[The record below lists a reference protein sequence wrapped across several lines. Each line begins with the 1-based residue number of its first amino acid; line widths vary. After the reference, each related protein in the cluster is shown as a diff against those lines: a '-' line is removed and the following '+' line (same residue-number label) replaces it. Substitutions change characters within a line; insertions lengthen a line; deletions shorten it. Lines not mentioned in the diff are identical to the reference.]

1 MKREVKTRT
10 VDIWKALPV
19 VRSLED
25 AEQRGNNNGDDDD
38 DLMQQQQQQAPTPRV
53 RGLERSSSTS
63 NNNTAPPP
71 AGLERTKSV
80 SAGLAQP
87 KAKEIPVPQID
98 TSAEYDTIMVEASF
112 KLPESYIRT
121 KKHPLLP
128 TGVEIEGLEYNLELE
143 DEEWLSGHKVIGPKG
158 EMAGAVDADR
168 MEKMMDELEKATG
181 AGEAI
186 PLADAES
193 VLEARWGMQPIG
205 SNKTVIAEVWGYWAA
220 KRARLKK
227 ALLRRFWPVT
237 SINDSNPHLVFRPRE
252 KERYKLRKH
261 RKNDGEAYRRLQLL
275 RRDFGQVQHLLNM
288 VRKREQVKL
297 AALKLQEEQY
307 LQAIAEMCKQARK
320 PKIPKE
326 SVYTGREGGGGG
338 ELKLKIRLPSM
349 GMGLG
354 EDGRPRKKRLRDE
367 MEGME
372 AGGGGGRRGQAPVE
386 VNPEQER
393 LRKAVACGFREREGA
408 MATPD
413 YLPSFMEEF
422 KFRHQGLAVPPPPH
436 RTNKSFLP
444 FADEA
449 SSTYAWRASR
459 QGQGGK
465 IGHVRSGLVAAPRCP
480 PIDYDGE
487 EDTSIRYRCRARLA
501 RGGRIVFDRVPI
513 APGLPAPLTLAAGG
527 GRGGG
532 GEGGAAAV
540 GEEENLAPDHPAM
553 TPLASSVLLS
563 AGTEIPQLDRYPTMD
578 LVAGSMF
585 QYPKRYREIS
595 QLLDDTEEEVLE
607 INPAAPSDPEPLLVL
622 PPRPKPPETDAVVIL
637 RFALPV

>member
-1 MKREVKTRT
+1 MKREVKVRT

-25 AEQRGNNNGDDDD
+25 AEQRGNNGDDDD
-38 DLMQQQQQQAPTPRV
+38 DMMQQQQAPTPRV

-63 NNNTAPPP
+63 NNGAPAPASLESAKGVTAT
-71 AGLERTKSV
+71 GLV
-80 SAGLAQP
+80 QP

-98 TSAEYDTIMVEASF
+98 TSAEYDSVMVEASF

-121 KKHPLLP
+121 KRLPLLP
-128 TGVEIEGLEYNLELE
+128 PGVEIEGLEYNLELE
-143 DEEWLSGHKVIGPKG
+143 DEEWLNGHKVIGPSG

-181 AGEAI
+181 AGETT

-193 VLEARWGMQPIG
+193 VLEARLGMQPIG

-227 ALLRRFWPVT
+227 PLLRRFWPVT

-252 KERYKLRKH
+252 KEKYKLRKH

-297 AALKLQEEQY
+297 ARLKLQEEQY
-307 LQAIAEMCKQARK
+307 LQTIAEMCGQTRK
-320 PKIPKE
+320 PKIPKD
-326 SVYTGREGGGGG
+326 SMYTGREGGGGG
-338 ELKLKIRLPSM
+338 DFKLKIRLPSM
-349 GMGLG
+349 GMAVG
-354 EDGRPRKKRLRDE
+354 EDGRPRKKRVRDD
-367 MEGME
+367 MDGME
-372 AGGGGGRRGQAPVE
+372 AGGGGGRRGQPPVE
-386 VNPEQER
+386 LNPEQER
-393 LRKAVACGFREREGA
+393 LRKAVACGFREREAA

-422 KFRHQGLAVPPPPH
+422 KFRHQGLAALPPAH

-449 SSTYAWRASR
+449 STTYAWRASR

-527 GRGGG
+527 RGGE
-532 GEGGAAAV
+532 GEGGAAAAAR
-540 GEEENLAPDHPAM
+540 EEENPAVDHSAT
-553 TPLASSVLLS
+553 TPLGSSVLLS
-563 AGTEIPQLDRYPTMD
+563 AGTKLPHLDRYPTVD
-578 LVAGSMF
+578 LVAGSLF
-585 QYPKRYREIS
+585 QYPKRYLEIS

-607 INPAAPSDPEPLLVL
+607 INPAAPSDPDSLLVL